1 MAKNVEKRIVQ
12 MEFDNKNFERN
23 ANQSMS
29 TLERLKKH
37 LEFKGAEKGF
47 ENIKRASENLKL
59 DTRIGGSLEKV
70 KVGFSAMGVVG
81 ATVLS
86 NLTTSAMKLGI
97 KLVDALAIDP
107 IKMGFSEYE
116 TQINA
121 IQTILANTKFKGTTM
136 DQITT
141 ALDELNEYA
150 DKTKYNFSQMT
161 ANIGKFTAA
170 GVDLDKSV
178 RAIKGLSN
186 LAGMSGANP
195 NQANSAMYQMSQM
208 LSAGYMMAMDWNSL
222 VNANMAGEQLQK
234 AIIETARL
242 RGVAIDQMIADKG
255 SFKATLEEGWL
266 TSEIFLDTLDK
277 FSGEMTEAQLAQMGY
292 TEEQIQGIL
301 ELGRTA
307 VAATTEVISFT
318 QLMDTLRE
326 SMQSGWTKSWTHVLG
341 GYDAAKDMWTGAY
354 KALDNIIQKSADARN
369 KIIEDW
375 AGAGGRVA
383 MINSF
388 KNIFNALKN
397 IIVPIK
403 EAFRD
408 LFPRKTGEQ
417 WASISKSIEKFTHS
431 LILSKTNMENLKNT
445 FRGIFT
451 VIKVIIEPLKLLTGL
466 VLKLAGGAL
475 HVIANVLLTIGG
487 FMGKIVYNINQLIT
501 KTGLIQKLAD
511 VTKKI
516 NTFITEQAHKL
527 ADLISKWDLVTRATN
542 LFNKALQFIKPYAK
556 EAFDYLKEIFGKLVD
571 KIKNIVEKIK
581 DMNFEFKSLKELGSI
596 LKDIFVALGDRIKER
611 FEPIGDLFKRITNSV
626 KEMGNKGKESLGK
639 FSDKISNT
647 KFKFDFDIDFKAIGK
662 TIYDGIKKGLIWV
675 RDRISNIE
683 FSDVADGIN
692 AGIFGAFVLGLKKFI
707 DSLTDLNK
715 SHLGVIGGIRSI
727 TGGIKDI
734 LTTVKNVL
742 EEYQKSIKADVI
754 SKIAKS
760 IALLAGA
767 VFVLSLVNSDKLQ
780 NGVMALTTIMGALAG
795 AFYIL
800 DKIDFDGAAKVSAV
814 MIGLGIALTFM
825 AGATKMLAGLDVD
838 SMKQGIIGLIFV
850 VGTLSVFLQSISG
863 LDAPIKKS
871 TGTMIGLGI
880 TLVMFSGVIAIFGK
894 MKFTTLLQGLFG
906 AVSVVGILGVFVIS
920 LGLLNKQKGTLEKSK
935 GTLLSIAAVVYVM
948 SGVVKSLGKLDI
960 GQALTGI
967 GLIGLMLAEIAMF
980 TKYVDST
987 KAKNM
992 DKIGKLFN
1000 QLSSSMWILS
1010 FAIKRVGELDI
1021 ASAIQGMSM
1030 IVIFME
1036 MFNRINKSASGKSF
1050 GLTNKNI
1057 LVLTMAVLSLSK
1069 AVIAIGQQNM
1079 GVVIAGIM
1087 GMSGAISALGLA
1099 LRIFN
1104 KNVPGATA
1112 FMLMGAGLLFIAG
1125 GVLAIVKAV
1134 KELSG
1139 IGTEFGNGLRNLAKA
1154 VDDSAPHMTNAGI
1167 SLIKHF
1173 LLGIL
1178 QTLPEIVVPII
1189 QILVKTFEE
1198 LLTVTDKFVDMLC
1211 TFLVSVFRGVSKH
1224 AGELVDAGI
1233 EMISKIME
1241 AVFKHVSK
1249 SKTLGNKQFELSVI
1263 KIIALTLGLAK
1274 IKKQGKDAVISAG
1287 LMAAAFGIVA
1297 GTLWLIGK
1305 LPMNDL
1311 SKTCSDLSRIIT
1323 TMTIIIRVLSKIPI
1337 SGAITAIA
1345 DFAIFLGG
1353 FTAILAVLGAIKQIP
1368 GVEWLIDEGSEFLS
1382 KLGSALGEFV
1392 GSIVGGI
1399 GKGITNALPGIGKN
1413 FSDFMTNIQGFVTGA
1428 KEITPESMEGVQ
1440 ELAKAM
1446 LLITADSLLEAVSKF
1461 LGGKTDWDKFGKDS
1475 KKLGDSLKEFVNSVS
1490 DISNDEIEKS
1500 KNACHILVALSGA
1513 VERSGGLV
1521 GLVTG
1526 DKDFSGMADVL
1537 QPMGEGLAAF
1547 VYSTAGITAENIDSA
1562 KRSMEILTTLND
1574 SIEKSGGFDGLIN
1587 GDKDFSGM
1595 ADVLQPM
1602 GEGLAT
1608 FAYSTA
1614 GITEEQIT
1622 AAMNALGLIEKMN
1635 KVTPEGKSL
1644 WGYIAGGNTDL
1655 EGFETGLTS
1664 LGKGLAGFEQHVYGL
1679 ELDSVQKSIEVLC
1692 GIKDGMLGLIDAD
1705 YSGLAP
1711 LNTNLPILGD
1721 TLNSYCKKTEQVKE
1735 KSFEAGSKAMSALVA
1750 MVGQIQNVN
1759 VGQLE
1764 TFVNSLNKLG
1774 NVSIQKIITGFN
1786 SGKENV
1792 AGCITDMFVTMKNK
1806 VDSGSNE
1813 LSEKFTSS
1821 LNKVL
1826 DNIKSKNN
1834 AFKNAGAD
1842 LIKAVK
1848 TGVDSSASILTN
1860 SFRTP
1865 LSYAISTINSYYSNF
1880 KESGRYVASGFAE
1893 GINSGAY
1900 KAVNAAAEM
1909 ARQAANKVN
1918 STLDIHSPSRVLIKS
1933 GMFAAIGLA
1942 KGLALKTKDVIHNSG
1957 IMGEGIISTI
1967 KNTISTITS
1976 MVEEGVDNTFEL
1988 KPVIDFSEI
1997 QNGINQIKNDEIFKT
2012 SMQMANSINYDPEY
2026 KEIEYR
2032 KMKESLIGLVDEIK
2046 NMDNTIIVNVDQDVT
2061 LDGKK
2066 VGKVMAPHVKPE
2078 IDKIEKRNKRKG
2090 GNK

>member
-29 TLERLKKH
+29 TLERLKRH

-86 NLTTSAMKLGI
+86 NLTTSAMNLGS
-97 KLVDALAIDP
+97 KLVSALTIDP

-116 TQINA
+116 MQINA
-121 IQTILANTKFKGTTM
+121 IKTIMANTKFKGTTM
-136 DQITT
+136 DQITS
-141 ALDELNEYA
+141 ALDELNTYA
-150 DKTKYNFSQMT
+150 DKTVYNFSQMT
-161 ANIGKFTAA
+161 TNIGRFTAA

-186 LAGMSGANP
+186 LAGMSGANA
-195 NQANSAMYQMSQM
+195 NQVNSAMFQMSQM
-208 LSAGYMMAMDWNSL
+208 LSAGYMMTMDWNSL

-234 AIIETARL
+234 AITETARL

-266 TSEIFLDTLDK
+266 TSDIFLDTLDK
-277 FSGEMTEAQLAQMGY
+277 FSGDMTEAQLAQMGY

-307 VAATTEVISFT
+307 KAATTEIISFT
-318 QLMDTLRE
+318 QLMDTTRE
-326 SMQSGWTKSWTHVLG
+326 SMQSGWTKSWMHVLG
-341 GYDAAKDMWTGAY
+341 GYDAAKDMWTGVY
-354 KALDNIIQKSADARN
+354 KSLDNIIQKSADARN

-375 AGAGGRVA
+375 AAAGGRVS

-388 KNIFNALKN
+388 KNIFEALKN
-397 IIVPIK
+397 VIVPIK

-527 ADLISKWDLVTRATN
+527 ADLISKWDLVTKATN
-542 LFNKALQFIKPYAK
+542 LFNKTLQFIKPYAK
-556 EAFDYLKEIFGKLVD
+556 EAFDFLKDVFTVLAD
-571 KIKNIVEKIK
+571 KIKNAIEKVK
-581 DMNFEFKSLKELGSI
+581 NMNFEFKSLKELGSI

-611 FEPIGDLFKRITNSV
+611 FEPIGDLFKRITNSA
-626 KEMGNKGKESLGK
+626 KEMGNSGKESLDK
-639 FSDKISNT
+639 FSDKVSNT

-707 DSLTDLNK
+707 DSLTNLNK
-715 SHLGVIGGIRSI
+715 SHLGII
-727 TGGIKDI
+727 GGIKDI

-814 MIGLGIALTFM
+814 MISLGIALTFM

-850 VGTLSVFLQSISG
+850 VGILSVFLQSISG

-871 TGTMIGLGI
+871 TGTMLGLGI

-906 AVSVVGILGVFVIS
+906 AVSIVGVLGVFVIS

-935 GTLLSIAAVVYVM
+935 GTLLSIAAVVFVM

-960 GQALTGI
+960 GQALIGI
-967 GLIGLMLAEIAMF
+967 GLIGLMLTEIGMF
-980 TKYVDST
+980 VKYVDST
-987 KAKNM
+987 KAQNM
-992 DKIGKLFN
+992 DKIGKLFSK
-1000 QLSSSMWILS
+1000 LSTSIWILS

-1021 ASAIQGMSM
+1021 VSAIQGMSM

-1057 LVLTMAVLSLSK
+1057 LVLTMAVLALSK

-1079 GVVIAGIM
+1079 GVVIAGII

-1311 SKTCSDLSRIIT
+1311 SKTCRDLSRIIT
-1323 TMTIIIRVLSKIPI
+1323 VMTIIIRVLSKIPI
-1337 SGAITAIA
+1337 SGAITAVA

-1446 LLITADSLLEAVSKF
+1446 MLITADSLLEAVSKF

-1500 KNACHILVALSGA
+1500 KNASLVLVALSSA
-1513 VERSGGLV
+1513 VERSGGLI
-1521 GLVTG
+1521 GEIAG
-1526 DKDFSGMADVL
+1526 DKDFSGMAKVL
-1537 QPMGEGLAAF
+1537 KPMGEGIAAF
-1547 VYSTAGITAENIDSA
+1547 VYSTAGITAENVDSA
-1562 KRSMEILTTLND
+1562 KRSIEILTTLND
-1574 SIEKSGGFDGLIN
+1574 SVEKSGGLKSLIK

-1595 ADVLQPM
+1595 AEVLQPM

-1614 GITEEQIT
+1614 GITEEHIT

-1644 WGYIAGGNTDL
+1644 WGYIAGGNNDL
-1655 EGFETGLTS
+1655 EGFETCLTS
-1664 LGKGLAGFEQHVYGL
+1664 LGKGLAGFEGYVYGL

-1705 YSGLAP
+1705 YSGLSP

-1735 KSFEAGSKAMSALVA
+1735 KSFEAGSKAMTALVA

-1774 NVSIQKIITGFN
+1774 DVSIQKIITGFN
-1786 SGKENV
+1786 SGKENI
-1792 AGCITDMFVTMKNK
+1792 AGCITDMFTTMKNK

-1813 LSEKFTSS
+1813 LSEKFTTS

-1826 DNIKSKNN
+1826 DHIKSKNN
-1834 AFKNAGAD
+1834 AFKNAGED

-1860 SFRTP
+1860 SFRVP
-1865 LSYAISTINSYYSNF
+1865 LSYAVSTVNSYYTNF
-1880 KESGRYVASGFAE
+1880 KESGKYVASGFAE

-1933 GMFAAIGLA
+1933 GMFAAIGFA
-1942 KGLALKTKDVIHNSG
+1942 KGLAIKTKDVIRNSG
-1957 IMGEGIISTI
+1957 IMGIGVISSI
-1967 KNTISTITS
+1967 RNTISTISS

-2012 SMQMANSINYDPEY
+2012 SMQMANSINYDPGY

-2032 KMKESLIGLVDEIK
+2032 KMKESLVGLVDEIK
-2046 NMDNTIIVNVDQDVT
+2046 NMDNTLIVNVDQDVT

-2066 VGKVMAPHVKPE
+2066 VGKVIAPHVKPE
-2078 IDKIEKRNKRKG
+2078 IDKIKKRNNRKG
-2090 GNK
+2090 GNR

>member
-29 TLERLKKH
+29 TLERLKRH

-86 NLTTSAMKLGI
+86 NLTTSAMNLGS
-97 KLVDALAIDP
+97 KLVSALTIEP
-107 IKMGFSEYE
+107 IKMGFNEYE

-121 IQTILANTKFKGTTM
+121 IKNILANTKFKGTTM
-136 DQITT
+136 DQITA
-141 ALDELNEYA
+141 ALDELNKYA
-150 DKTKYNFSQMT
+150 DKTIYNFTQMT
-161 ANIGKFTAA
+161 DNIGRFTAA

-186 LAGMSGANP
+186 LGGMSGSNK
-195 NQANSAMYQMSQM
+195 NQMNSAMFQMSQM
-208 LSAGYMMAMDWNSL
+208 LSAGYMMTMDWNSL

-277 FSGEMTEAQLAQMGY
+277 FSGDLTDVQLRQMGY

-307 VAATTEVISFT
+307 VAATTEIISFS

-326 SMQSGWTKSWTHVLG
+326 SMQSGWTKSWMHVLG
-341 GYDAAKDMWTGAY
+341 GYDAAKDMWTGVY
-354 KALDNIIQKSADARN
+354 KSLDNIIQKSADARN

-375 AGAGGRVA
+375 AAAGGRVS

-388 KNIFNALKN
+388 KNIFEALKN

-451 VIKVIIEPLKLLTGL
+451 VIKIIIEPLKLLTGL

-475 HVIANVLLTIGG
+475 HIIANVLLIIGG

-542 LFNKALQFIKPYAK
+542 LFNKGLQFIKPYAK
-556 EAFDYLKEIFGKLVD
+556 EAFDFLKDVFTVLGD
-571 KIKNIVEKIK
+571 KIKNAIEKVK
-581 DMNFEFKSLKELGSI
+581 NMNFEFKSLKELGSI
-596 LKDIFVALGDRIKER
+596 IKDIFVALGDRIKER
-611 FEPIGDLFKRITNSV
+611 FEPIGELFKGITNSV
-626 KEMGNKGKESLGK
+626 KEMGSKGKESLDE
-639 FSDKISNT
+639 FSDKVSNT

-675 RDRISNIE
+675 RDRIANIE

-715 SHLGVIGGIRSI
+715 SHLGTIGNII
-727 TGGIKDI
+727 GGIKDI

-742 EEYQKSIKADVI
+742 VEYQKSIKADVI

-795 AFYIL
+795 SFYIL
-800 DKIDFDGAAKVSAV
+800 DKIDFEGTAKVSAV
-814 MIGLGIALTFM
+814 MVALGIALTFM

-838 SMKQGIIGLIFV
+838 SMKNGIIGLIFI
-850 VGTLSVFLQSISG
+850 VGTLAVFLHSISG
-863 LDAPIKKS
+863 MDPIIKKT
-871 TGTMIGLGI
+871 TGTMLGLGV
-880 TLVMFSGVIAIFGK
+880 TLFMFSGVVAIFGK
-894 MKFTTLLQGLFG
+894 MNFTTLIQGALG
-906 AVSVVGILGVFVIS
+906 AVGVVGILGVFVVT
-920 LGLLNKQKGTLEKSK
+920 LGLLNKKKGTLEKSK
-935 GTLLSIAAVVYVM
+935 GTLLSI
-948 SGVVKSLGKLDI
+948 GVVMYIMAGVIEDLGELNVWK
-960 GQALTGI
+960 ALTGI
-967 GLIGLMLAEIAMF
+967 SLLGLMLAEIGMF
-980 TKYVDST
+980 VKYADSI
-987 KAKNM
+987 KAKNI
-992 DKIGKLFN
+992 DKLGKLFSSI
-1000 QLSSSMWILS
+1000 SSSMWILS

-1036 MFNRINKSASGKSF
+1036 MLNRINKSASGKSF
-1050 GLTNKNI
+1050 SLTNKNI
-1057 LVLTMAVLSLSK
+1057 LVMTVGILTLCK
-1069 AVIAIGQQNM
+1069 AVILIGEQDI
-1079 GVVIAGIM
+1079 GTIVIGIL
-1087 GMSGAISALGLA
+1087 GLSGAIAGLGLA
-1099 LRIFN
+1099 LKLFN
-1104 KNVPGATA
+1104 KSVPGATA
-1112 FMLMGAGLLFIAG
+1112 FMMLGAGLLFIAG
-1125 GVLAIVKAV
+1125 AALAIVVAV

-1337 SGAITAIA
+1337 SGAVTAIA

-1428 KEITPESMEGVQ
+1428 KEITPESMQGVQ

-1446 LLITADSLLEAVSKF
+1446 LLITADSLLDAVSKF

-1500 KNACHILVALSGA
+1500 KNASLVLVALSSA

-1521 GLVTG
+1521 GDIVG
-1526 DKDFSGMADVL
+1526 NKDFSGMAKVL
-1537 QPMGEGLAAF
+1537 KPMGEGITAF
-1547 VYSTAGITAENIDSA
+1547 VYSTAGITSENVDSA

-1574 SIEKSGGFDGLIN
+1574 SVEKSGGFDGLIN

-1614 GITEEQIT
+1614 GITEEHIT

-1655 EGFETGLTS
+1655 EGFETCLTS
-1664 LGKGLAGFEQHVYGL
+1664 LGKGLAGFEEHVYGL

-1705 YSGLAP
+1705 YSGLSP
-1711 LNTNLPILGD
+1711 LNTNLPLLGD

-1735 KSFEAGSKAMSALVA
+1735 KSFEAGSKAMTALVA

-1774 NVSIQKIITGFN
+1774 DVSIQKIITGFN
-1786 SGKENV
+1786 SGKGNV
-1792 AGCITDMFVTMKNK
+1792 AGCITDMFATMKNK

-1865 LSYAISTINSYYSNF
+1865 LSYAVSTINSYYSNF
-1880 KESGRYVASGFAE
+1880 KESGKYVASGFAE

-1933 GMFAAIGLA
+1933 GMFAAMGLA
-1942 KGLALKTKDVIHNSG
+1942 KGLALKTKDVIRNSG
-1957 IMGEGIISTI
+1957 IMGEGVISSI
-1967 KNTISTITS
+1967 KNTISTISS

-2032 KMKESLIGLVDEIK
+2032 KMKESLVGLVDEIK

>member
-29 TLERLKKH
+29 TLERLKRH

-86 NLTTSAMKLGI
+86 NLTTSAMNLGSKLFS
-97 KLVDALAIDP
+97 ALTIDP

-121 IQTILANTKFKGTTM
+121 IKTIMANTKFKGTTM
-136 DQITT
+136 DEITS
-141 ALDELNEYA
+141 ALDELNTYA
-150 DKTKYNFSQMT
+150 DKTIYNFSQMT
-161 ANIGKFTAA
+161 TNIGRFTAA

-186 LAGMSGANP
+186 LAGMSGANS
-195 NQANSAMYQMSQM
+195 NQVNSAMFQMSQM
-208 LSAGYMMAMDWNSL
+208 LSAGYMMTMDWNSL

-234 AIIETARL
+234 AITETARL

-266 TSEIFLDTLDK
+266 TSDIFLDTLDK
-277 FSGEMTEAQLAQMGY
+277 FSGDMTEAQLAQMGY

-326 SMQSGWTKSWTHVLG
+326 SMQSGWTKSWMHVLG
-341 GYDAAKDMWTGAY
+341 GYDAAKDMWTGVY
-354 KALDNIIQKSADARN
+354 KALDDIIQKSADARN

-556 EAFDYLKEIFGKLVD
+556 EAFDFLKDVFTVLGD
-571 KIKNIVEKIK
+571 KIKKAIK
-581 DMNFEFKSLKELGSI
+581 KVKNMNLEFKSLKELGSI

-626 KEMGNKGKESLGK
+626 KEMGNNGKESLDK

-707 DSLTDLNK
+707 DSLTNLNH
-715 SHLGVIGGIRSI
+715 SHLGII
-727 TGGIKDI
+727 GGIKDI

-871 TGTMIGLGI
+871 TGTMLGLGI
-880 TLVMFSGVIAIFGK
+880 TLIMFSGVIAIFGK

-906 AVSVVGILGVFVIS
+906 AVSVVGVLGVFVIS

-935 GTLLSIAAVVYVM
+935 GTLLTIAAVVFVM

-960 GQALTGI
+960 GQALIGI
-967 GLIGLMLAEIAMF
+967 GLIGLMLTEIGMF
-980 TKYVDST
+980 VKYVDST
-987 KAKNM
+987 KAQNM

-1000 QLSSSMWILS
+1000 SISNSIWILS

-1021 ASAIQGMSM
+1021 MSAIQGMSM

-1036 MFNRINKSASGKSF
+1036 MFNRINKHASGKNF

-1057 LVLTMAVLSLSK
+1057 LVLTMAVLALSK

-1079 GVVIAGIM
+1079 GVVIAGII
-1087 GMSGAISALGLA
+1087 GMSGAVSALGLA
-1099 LRIFN
+1099 LSIFN

-1249 SKTLGNKQFELSVI
+1249 SKTLGTKQFELSVI

-1311 SKTCSDLSRIIT
+1311 SKTCRDLSRIIT

-1428 KEITPESMEGVQ
+1428 KEITPESMQGVQ

-1461 LGGKTDWDKFGKDS
+1461 LGGKTDWDKFGKDV

-1490 DISNDEIEKS
+1490 DINNDEIEKS
-1500 KNACHILVALSGA
+1500 KNACHILVALSSA

-1521 GLVTG
+1521 GLVAG
-1526 DKDFSGMADVL
+1526 DKDFSGMAKVL
-1537 QPMGEGLAAF
+1537 KPMGEGITSF
-1547 VYSTAGITAENIDSA
+1547 VYSTAGITAENVDSA

-1574 SIEKSGGFDGLIN
+1574 SVEKSGGLKGLIK
-1587 GDKDFSGM
+1587 GDKDFNGM
-1595 ADVLQPM
+1595 AEALQPM

-1614 GITEEQIT
+1614 GITEEHIT
-1622 AAMNALGLIEKMN
+1622 SAMNALGLIEKMN

-1644 WGYIAGGNTDL
+1644 WGYIAGGNKNL
-1655 EGFETGLTS
+1655 EGFETCLTS
-1664 LGKGLAGFEQHVYGL
+1664 LGKGLAGFEGYVNGL
-1679 ELDSVQKSIEVLC
+1679 ELDPVQKSIEVLC

-1711 LNTNLPILGD
+1711 LNTNLPLLGD

-1774 NVSIQKIITGFN
+1774 DVSIQKIITGFN

-1792 AGCITDMFVTMKNK
+1792 AGCITDMFATMKNK

-1813 LSEKFTSS
+1813 LSEKFASS

-1834 AFKNAGAD
+1834 AFKNAGED

-1860 SFRTP
+1860 SFRVP
-1865 LSYAISTINSYYSNF
+1865 LSYAVSTVNSYYTNF
-1880 KESGRYVASGFAE
+1880 KESGKYVASGFAE

-1933 GMFAAIGLA
+1933 GMFAAMGLA
-1942 KGLALKTKDVIHNSG
+1942 KGLALKTKDVIRNSG
-1957 IMGEGIISTI
+1957 IMGEGVISSI
-1967 KNTISTITS
+1967 KNTISTIAS

-2032 KMKESLIGLVDEIK
+2032 KMKESLVGLVDEIK

-2066 VGKVMAPHVKPE
+2066 VGKIMAPHVKPE
-2078 IDKIEKRNKRKG
+2078 IDKIEKRNNRKG
-2090 GNK
+2090 GNR

>member
-29 TLERLKKH
+29 TLERLKRH

-86 NLTTSAMKLGI
+86 NLTTSAMNLGSKLFS
-97 KLVDALAIDP
+97 ALTIDP

-121 IQTILANTKFKGTTM
+121 IKTIMANTKFKGTTM
-136 DQITT
+136 DEITS
-141 ALDELNEYA
+141 ALDELNTYA
-150 DKTKYNFSQMT
+150 DKTIYNFSQMT
-161 ANIGKFTAA
+161 TNIGRFTAA

-186 LAGMSGANP
+186 LAGMSGANS
-195 NQANSAMYQMSQM
+195 NQVNSAMFQMSQM
-208 LSAGYMMAMDWNSL
+208 LSAGYMMTMDWNSL

-234 AIIETARL
+234 AITETARL

-266 TSEIFLDTLDK
+266 TSDIFLDTLDK
-277 FSGEMTEAQLAQMGY
+277 FSGDLTEAQLAQMGY

-326 SMQSGWTKSWTHVLG
+326 SMQSGWTKSWMHVLG
-341 GYDAAKDMWTGAY
+341 GYDAAKDMWTGVY
-354 KALDNIIQKSADARN
+354 KALDDIIQKSADARN

-556 EAFDYLKEIFGKLVD
+556 EAFDFLKDVFTVLGD
-571 KIKNIVEKIK
+571 KIKKAIK
-581 DMNFEFKSLKELGSI
+581 KVKNMNLEFKSLKELGSI

-626 KEMGNKGKESLGK
+626 KEMGNNGKESLDK

-707 DSLTDLNK
+707 DSLTNLNH
-715 SHLGVIGGIRSI
+715 SHLGII
-727 TGGIKDI
+727 GGIKDI

-871 TGTMIGLGI
+871 TGTMLGLGI
-880 TLVMFSGVIAIFGK
+880 TLIMFSGVIAIFGK

-906 AVSVVGILGVFVIS
+906 AVSVVGVLGVFVIS

-935 GTLLSIAAVVYVM
+935 GTLLTIAAVVFVM

-960 GQALTGI
+960 GQALIGI
-967 GLIGLMLAEIAMF
+967 GLIGLMLTEIGMF
-980 TKYVDST
+980 VKYVDST
-987 KAKNM
+987 KAQNM

-1000 QLSSSMWILS
+1000 SISNSIWILS

-1021 ASAIQGMSM
+1021 MSAIQGMSM

-1036 MFNRINKSASGKSF
+1036 MFNRINKHASGKNF

-1057 LVLTMAVLSLSK
+1057 LVLTMAVLALSK

-1079 GVVIAGIM
+1079 GVVIAGII
-1087 GMSGAISALGLA
+1087 GMSGAVSALGLA
-1099 LRIFN
+1099 LSIFN

-1249 SKTLGNKQFELSVI
+1249 SKTLGTKQFELSVI

-1311 SKTCSDLSRIIT
+1311 SKTCRDLSRIIT

-1428 KEITPESMEGVQ
+1428 KEITPESMQGVQ

-1461 LGGKTDWDKFGKDS
+1461 LGGKTDWDKFGKDV

-1490 DISNDEIEKS
+1490 DINNDEIEKS
-1500 KNACHILVALSGA
+1500 KNACHILVALSSA

-1521 GLVTG
+1521 GLVAG
-1526 DKDFSGMADVL
+1526 DKDFSGMAKVL
-1537 QPMGEGLAAF
+1537 KPMGEGITSF
-1547 VYSTAGITAENIDSA
+1547 VYSTAGITAENVDSA

-1574 SIEKSGGFDGLIN
+1574 SVEKSGGLKGLIK
-1587 GDKDFSGM
+1587 GDKDFNGM
-1595 ADVLQPM
+1595 AEALQPM

-1614 GITEEQIT
+1614 GITEEHIT
-1622 AAMNALGLIEKMN
+1622 SAMNALGLIEKMN

-1644 WGYIAGGNTDL
+1644 WGYIAGGNKNL
-1655 EGFETGLTS
+1655 EGFETCLTS
-1664 LGKGLAGFEQHVYGL
+1664 LGKGLAGFEGYVNGL
-1679 ELDSVQKSIEVLC
+1679 ELDPVQKSIEVLC

-1711 LNTNLPILGD
+1711 LNTNLPLLGD

-1774 NVSIQKIITGFN
+1774 DVSIQKIITGFN

-1792 AGCITDMFVTMKNK
+1792 AGCITDMFATMKNK

-1813 LSEKFTSS
+1813 LSEKFASS

-1834 AFKNAGAD
+1834 AFKNAGED

-1860 SFRTP
+1860 SFRVP
-1865 LSYAISTINSYYSNF
+1865 LSYAVSTVNSYYTNF
-1880 KESGRYVASGFAE
+1880 KESGKYVASGFAE

-1933 GMFAAIGLA
+1933 GMFAAMGLA
-1942 KGLALKTKDVIHNSG
+1942 KGLALKTKDVIRNSG
-1957 IMGEGIISTI
+1957 IMGEGVISSI

-1988 KPVIDFSEI
+1988 KPVVDFSEI

-2032 KMKESLIGLVDEIK
+2032 KMKESLVGLVDEIK

-2066 VGKVMAPHVKPE
+2066 VGKIMAPHVKPE
-2078 IDKIEKRNKRKG
+2078 IDKIEKRNNRKG
-2090 GNK
+2090 GNR

>member
-29 TLERLKKH
+29 TLERLKRH

-86 NLTTSAMKLGI
+86 NLTTSAINLGS
-97 KLVDALAIDP
+97 KLVSALTIDP

-121 IQTILANTKFKGTTM
+121 IKTIMANTKFKGTTM
-136 DQITT
+136 DQITS
-141 ALDELNEYA
+141 ALDELNTYA
-150 DKTKYNFSQMT
+150 DKTIYNFTQMT
-161 ANIGKFTAA
+161 DNIGRFTAA

-186 LAGMSGANP
+186 LGGMSGANK
-195 NQANSAMYQMSQM
+195 NQMNSAMFQMSQM
-208 LSAGYMMAMDWNSL
+208 LSAGYMMTMDWNSL

-277 FSGEMTEAQLAQMGY
+277 FSGDLTDVQLRQMGY

-307 VAATTEVISFT
+307 TAATTEIISFS

-326 SMQSGWTKSWTHVLG
+326 SMQSGWTKSWMHVLG
-341 GYDAAKDMWTGAY
+341 GYDAAKDMWTGVY
-354 KALDNIIQKSADARN
+354 KSLDNIIQKSADARN

-375 AGAGGRVA
+375 AAAGGRVS

-388 KNIFNALKN
+388 KNIFEALKN
-397 IIVPIK
+397 VIVPIK

-431 LILSKTNMENLKNT
+431 LILSKTNMENLKNA

-556 EAFDYLKEIFGKLVD
+556 EAFDFLKEAFGKLVD

-626 KEMGNKGKESLGK
+626 KEMGNNGKESLDN

-662 TIYDGIKKGLIWV
+662 TIYDGVKRGLLWV
-675 RDRISNIE
+675 RDRIANIE

-707 DSLTDLNK
+707 DSLTNLNK
-715 SHLGVIGGIRSI
+715 SHLGVIGSI

-814 MIGLGIALTFM
+814 MISLGIALTFM

-850 VGTLSVFLQSISG
+850 VGILSVFLQSISG

-871 TGTMIGLGI
+871 TGTMLGLGI

-906 AVSVVGILGVFVIS
+906 AVSVVGMLGVFVIS

-935 GTLLSIAAVVYVM
+935 GTLLSLGVVVYIM
-948 SGVVKSLGKLDI
+948 SGVVESLGKLDI
-960 GQALTGI
+960 WQALTGI
-967 GLIGLMLAEIAMF
+967 GLLGLMLTEIAMF

-987 KAKNM
+987 NAKNM
-992 DKIGKLFN
+992 DKIGKLFS

-1021 ASAIQGMSM
+1021 GTAIQGMSM

-1050 GLTNKNI
+1050 GLSNKNI
-1057 LVLTMAVLSLSK
+1057 LVLTMAVLTLSK
-1069 AVIAIGQQNM
+1069 AVIAIGQQDM
-1079 GVVIAGIM
+1079 GVVIAGII
-1087 GMSGAISALGLA
+1087 GISGAVAALGLA
-1099 LRIFN
+1099 LSIFN

-1311 SKTCSDLSRIIT
+1311 SKTCRDLSRIIT

-1500 KNACHILVALSGA
+1500 KNASLVLVALSSA
-1513 VERSGGLV
+1513 VERSGGLI
-1521 GLVTG
+1521 GEIAG
-1526 DKDFSGMADVL
+1526 DKDFSGMAKVL
-1537 QPMGEGLAAF
+1537 KPMGEGIAAF
-1547 VYSTAGITAENIDSA
+1547 VYSTAGITAENVDSA
-1562 KRSMEILTTLND
+1562 KRSIEILTTLND
-1574 SIEKSGGFDGLIN
+1574 SVEKSGGFDGLIN

-1644 WGYIAGGNTDL
+1644 WGYIAGGNKNL
-1655 EGFETGLTS
+1655 EGFETCLTS
-1664 LGKGLAGFEQHVYGL
+1664 LGKGLAGFEGYVYGL

-1711 LNTNLPILGD
+1711 LNTNLPLLGD

-1774 NVSIQKIITGFN
+1774 DVSIQKIIAGFN

-1834 AFKNAGAD
+1834 AFKNAGED

-1860 SFRTP
+1860 SFRVP
-1865 LSYAISTINSYYSNF
+1865 LSYAVSTVNSYYTNF
-1880 KESGRYVASGFAE
+1880 KESGKYVASGFAE
-1893 GINSGAY
+1893 GINAGAY

-1933 GMFAAIGLA
+1933 GMFAAIGFA
-1942 KGLALKTKDVIHNSG
+1942 KGMAMKTKDVIRNSG
-1957 IMGEGIISTI
+1957 IMGIGVINSI

-2066 VGKVMAPHVKPE
+2066 VGKIMAPHVKPE
-2078 IDKIEKRNKRKG
+2078 IDKIEKRNNRKG
-2090 GNK
+2090 GNR

>member
-29 TLERLKKH
+29 TLERLKRH

-86 NLTTSAMKLGI
+86 NLTTSAMNLGSKLFS
-97 KLVDALAIDP
+97 ALTIDP

-121 IQTILANTKFKGTTM
+121 IKTIMANTKFKGTTM
-136 DQITT
+136 DEITS
-141 ALDELNEYA
+141 ALDELNTYA
-150 DKTKYNFSQMT
+150 DKTIYNFSQMT
-161 ANIGKFTAA
+161 TNIGRFTAA

-186 LAGMSGANP
+186 LAGMSGANS
-195 NQANSAMYQMSQM
+195 NQVNSAMFQMSQM
-208 LSAGYMMAMDWNSL
+208 LSAGYMMTMDWNSL

-234 AIIETARL
+234 AITETARL

-266 TSEIFLDTLDK
+266 TSDIFLDTLDK
-277 FSGEMTEAQLAQMGY
+277 FSGDLTEAQLAQMGY

-326 SMQSGWTKSWTHVLG
+326 SMQSGWTKSWMHVLG
-341 GYDAAKDMWTGAY
+341 GYDAAKDMWTGVY
-354 KALDNIIQKSADARN
+354 KALDDIIQKSADARN

-556 EAFDYLKEIFGKLVD
+556 EAFDFLKDVFTVLGD
-571 KIKNIVEKIK
+571 KIKKAIK
-581 DMNFEFKSLKELGSI
+581 KVKNMNLEFKSLKELGSI

-626 KEMGNKGKESLGK
+626 KEMGNNGKESLDK

-707 DSLTDLNK
+707 DSLTNLNH
-715 SHLGVIGGIRSI
+715 SHLGII
-727 TGGIKDI
+727 GGIKDI

-871 TGTMIGLGI
+871 TGTMLGLGI
-880 TLVMFSGVIAIFGK
+880 TLIMFSGVIAIFGK

-906 AVSVVGILGVFVIS
+906 AVSVVGVLGVFVIS

-935 GTLLSIAAVVYVM
+935 GTLLTIAAVVFVM

-960 GQALTGI
+960 GQALIGI
-967 GLIGLMLAEIAMF
+967 GLIGLMLTEIGMF
-980 TKYVDST
+980 VKYVDST
-987 KAKNM
+987 KAQNM

-1000 QLSSSMWILS
+1000 SISNSIWILS

-1021 ASAIQGMSM
+1021 MSAIQGMSM

-1036 MFNRINKSASGKSF
+1036 MFNRINKHASGKNF

-1057 LVLTMAVLSLSK
+1057 LVLTMAVLALSK

-1079 GVVIAGIM
+1079 GVVIAGII
-1087 GMSGAISALGLA
+1087 GMSGAVSALGLA
-1099 LRIFN
+1099 LSIFN

-1249 SKTLGNKQFELSVI
+1249 SKTLGTKQFELSVI

-1311 SKTCSDLSRIIT
+1311 SKTCRDLSRIIT

-1428 KEITPESMEGVQ
+1428 KEITPESMQGVQ

-1461 LGGKTDWDKFGKDS
+1461 LGGKTDWDKFGKDV

-1490 DISNDEIEKS
+1490 DINNDEIEKS
-1500 KNACHILVALSGA
+1500 KNACHILVALSSA

-1521 GLVTG
+1521 GLVAG
-1526 DKDFSGMADVL
+1526 DKDFSGMAKVL
-1537 QPMGEGLAAF
+1537 KPMGEGITSF
-1547 VYSTAGITAENIDSA
+1547 VYSTAGITAENVDSA

-1574 SIEKSGGFDGLIN
+1574 SVEKSGGLKGLIK
-1587 GDKDFSGM
+1587 GDKDFNGM
-1595 ADVLQPM
+1595 AEALQPM

-1614 GITEEQIT
+1614 GITEEHIT
-1622 AAMNALGLIEKMN
+1622 SAMNALGLIEKMN

-1644 WGYIAGGNTDL
+1644 WGYIAGGNKNL
-1655 EGFETGLTS
+1655 EGFETCLTS
-1664 LGKGLAGFEQHVYGL
+1664 LGKGLAGFEGYVNGL
-1679 ELDSVQKSIEVLC
+1679 ELDPVQKSIEVLC

-1711 LNTNLPILGD
+1711 LNTNLPLLGD

-1774 NVSIQKIITGFN
+1774 DVSIQKIITGFN

-1792 AGCITDMFVTMKNK
+1792 AGCITDMFATMKNK

-1813 LSEKFTSS
+1813 LSEKFASS

-1834 AFKNAGAD
+1834 AFKNAGED

-1860 SFRTP
+1860 SFRVP
-1865 LSYAISTINSYYSNF
+1865 LSYAVSTVNSYYTNF
-1880 KESGRYVASGFAE
+1880 KESGKYVASGFAE

-1933 GMFAAIGLA
+1933 GMFAAMGLA
-1942 KGLALKTKDVIHNSG
+1942 KGLALKTKDVIRNSG
-1957 IMGEGIISTI
+1957 IMGEGVISSI

-2032 KMKESLIGLVDEIK
+2032 KMKESLVGLVDEIK

-2066 VGKVMAPHVKPE
+2066 VGKIMAPHVKPE
-2078 IDKIEKRNKRKG
+2078 IDKIEKRNNRKG
-2090 GNK
+2090 GNR

>member
-29 TLERLKKH
+29 TLERLKRH
-37 LEFKGAEKGF
+37 LDFKGAEKGF

-86 NLTTSAMKLGI
+86 NLTTSAMNLGSKI
-97 KLVDALAIDP
+97 VSALTIDP

-116 TQINA
+116 MQINA
-121 IQTILANTKFKGTTM
+121 IKTIMANTKFKGTTM
-136 DQITT
+136 DQITS
-141 ALDELNEYA
+141 ALDELNTYA
-150 DKTKYNFSQMT
+150 DKTIYNFSQMT
-161 ANIGKFTAA
+161 TNIGRFTAA

-195 NQANSAMYQMSQM
+195 NQVNSAMFQMSQM
-208 LSAGYMMAMDWNSL
+208 LSAGHMMTMDWNSL

-234 AIIETARL
+234 AITETARL

-266 TSEIFLDTLDK
+266 TSDIFLDTLDK
-277 FSGEMTEAQLAQMGY
+277 FSGDMTEAQLAQMGY

-341 GYDAAKDMWTGAY
+341 GYDAAKDMWTGVY
-354 KALDNIIQKSADARN
+354 RSLDNIIQKSADARN

-375 AGAGGRVA
+375 AAAGGRVS

-388 KNIFNALKN
+388 KNIFEALKN
-397 IIVPIK
+397 VIVPIK

-451 VIKVIIEPLKLLTGL
+451 VIKLIIEPLKLFTGL

-556 EAFDYLKEIFGKLVD
+556 EAFDFLKEAFGKLVD

-581 DMNFEFKSLKELGSI
+581 DMNFEFKSLKELGG
-596 LKDIFVALGDRIKER
+596 LVKDIFVALGDRIKER

-626 KEMGNKGKESLGK
+626 KEMGNNGKESLDK

-707 DSLTDLNK
+707 DSLTNLNK
-715 SHLGVIGGIRSI
+715 SHLGII
-727 TGGIKDI
+727 GGIKDI

-871 TGTMIGLGI
+871 TGTMLGLGI

-906 AVSVVGILGVFVIS
+906 AVSIVGVLGVFVIS

-935 GTLLSIAAVVYVM
+935 GTLLTIAAVVWVM

-967 GLIGLMLAEIAMF
+967 GLIGLMLTEIGMF
-980 TKYVDST
+980 VKYVDST
-987 KAKNM
+987 KAQNM

-1000 QLSSSMWILS
+1000 SLSSSIWILS

-1021 ASAIQGMSM
+1021 MSAIQGMSM

-1036 MFNRINKSASGKSF
+1036 MFNRINKHASGKNF
-1050 GLTNKNI
+1050 GLSNKNI
-1057 LVLTMAVLSLSK
+1057 LVLTMAVLTLSK

-1079 GVVIAGIM
+1079 GVVIAGII

-1337 SGAITAIA
+1337 SGAVTAIA

-1428 KEITPESMEGVQ
+1428 KEITPESMQGVQ

-1461 LGGKTDWDKFGKDS
+1461 LGGKTDWDKFGKDV

-1490 DISNDEIEKS
+1490 DINNDEIEKS
-1500 KNACHILVALSGA
+1500 KNACHILVALSSA

-1521 GLVTG
+1521 GLVAG
-1526 DKDFSGMADVL
+1526 NKDFSGMARVL
-1537 QPMGEGLAAF
+1537 KPMGEGITSF
-1547 VYSTAGITAENIDSA
+1547 VYSTAGITAENVDSA

-1574 SIEKSGGFDGLIN
+1574 SVEKSGGLKGLIK

-1595 ADVLQPM
+1595 AEALQPM

-1614 GITEEQIT
+1614 GITEEHIT
-1622 AAMNALGLIEKMN
+1622 SAMNALGLIEKMN

-1644 WGYIAGGNTDL
+1644 WGYIAGGNKNL
-1655 EGFETGLTS
+1655 EGFETCLTS
-1664 LGKGLAGFEQHVYGL
+1664 LGKGLAGFEGYVNGL
-1679 ELDSVQKSIEVLC
+1679 ELDPVQKSIEVLC

-1705 YSGLAP
+1705 YSGLSP

-1774 NVSIQKIITGFN
+1774 DVSIQKIITGFN

-1792 AGCITDMFVTMKNK
+1792 AGCITDMFATMKNK

-1826 DNIKSKNN
+1826 DHIKSKNN
-1834 AFKNAGAD
+1834 AFKNAGED

-1860 SFRTP
+1860 SFRVP
-1865 LSYAISTINSYYSNF
+1865 LSYAVSTVNSYYTNF
-1880 KESGRYVASGFAE
+1880 KESGKYVASGFAE

-1933 GMFAAIGLA
+1933 GMFAAMGLA
-1942 KGLALKTKDVIHNSG
+1942 KGLALKTKDVIRNSG
-1957 IMGEGIISTI
+1957 IMGEGVISSI

-2032 KMKESLIGLVDEIK
+2032 KMKESLVGLVDEIK

>member
-29 TLERLKKH
+29 TLERLKRH

-86 NLTTSAMKLGI
+86 NLTTSAMNLGSKLFS
-97 KLVDALAIDP
+97 ALTIDP

-121 IQTILANTKFKGTTM
+121 IKTIMANTKFKGTTM
-136 DQITT
+136 DEITS
-141 ALDELNEYA
+141 ALDELNTYA
-150 DKTKYNFSQMT
+150 DKTIYNFSQMT
-161 ANIGKFTAA
+161 TNIGRFTAA

-186 LAGMSGANP
+186 LAGMSGANS
-195 NQANSAMYQMSQM
+195 NQVNSAMFQMSQM
-208 LSAGYMMAMDWNSL
+208 LSAGYMMTMDWNSL

-234 AIIETARL
+234 AITETARL

-266 TSEIFLDTLDK
+266 TSDIFLDTLDK
-277 FSGEMTEAQLAQMGY
+277 FSGDLTEAQLAQMGY

-326 SMQSGWTKSWTHVLG
+326 SMQSGWTKSWMHVLG
-341 GYDAAKDMWTGAY
+341 GYDAAKDMWTGVY
-354 KALDNIIQKSADARN
+354 KALDDIIQKSADARN

-556 EAFDYLKEIFGKLVD
+556 EAFDFLKDVFTVLGD
-571 KIKNIVEKIK
+571 KIKKAIK
-581 DMNFEFKSLKELGSI
+581 KVKNMNLEFKSLKELGSI

-626 KEMGNKGKESLGK
+626 KEMGNNGKESLDK

-707 DSLTDLNK
+707 DSLTNLNH
-715 SHLGVIGGIRSI
+715 SHLGII
-727 TGGIKDI
+727 GGIKDI

-871 TGTMIGLGI
+871 TGTMLGLGI
-880 TLVMFSGVIAIFGK
+880 TLIMFSGVIAIFGK

-906 AVSVVGILGVFVIS
+906 AVSVVGVLGVFVIS

-935 GTLLSIAAVVYVM
+935 GTLLTIAAVVFVM

-960 GQALTGI
+960 GQALIGI
-967 GLIGLMLAEIAMF
+967 GLIGLMLTEIGMF
-980 TKYVDST
+980 VKYVDST
-987 KAKNM
+987 KAQNM

-1000 QLSSSMWILS
+1000 SISNSIWILS

-1021 ASAIQGMSM
+1021 MSAIQGMSM

-1036 MFNRINKSASGKSF
+1036 MFNRINKHASGKNF

-1057 LVLTMAVLSLSK
+1057 LVLTMAVLALSK

-1079 GVVIAGIM
+1079 GVVIAGII
-1087 GMSGAISALGLA
+1087 GMSGAVSALGLA
-1099 LRIFN
+1099 LSIFN

-1249 SKTLGNKQFELSVI
+1249 SKTLGTKQFELSVI

-1311 SKTCSDLSRIIT
+1311 SKTCRDLSRIIT

-1428 KEITPESMEGVQ
+1428 KEITPESMQGVQ

-1461 LGGKTDWDKFGKDS
+1461 LGGKTDWDKFGKDV

-1490 DISNDEIEKS
+1490 DINNDEIEKS
-1500 KNACHILVALSGA
+1500 KNACHILVALSSA

-1521 GLVTG
+1521 GLVAG
-1526 DKDFSGMADVL
+1526 DKDFSGMAKVL
-1537 QPMGEGLAAF
+1537 KPMGEGITSF
-1547 VYSTAGITAENIDSA
+1547 VYSTAGITAENVDSA

-1574 SIEKSGGFDGLIN
+1574 SVEKSGGLKGLIK
-1587 GDKDFSGM
+1587 GDKDFNGM
-1595 ADVLQPM
+1595 AEALQPM

-1614 GITEEQIT
+1614 GITEEHIT
-1622 AAMNALGLIEKMN
+1622 SAMNALGLIEKMN

-1644 WGYIAGGNTDL
+1644 WGYIAGGNKNL
-1655 EGFETGLTS
+1655 EGFETCLTS
-1664 LGKGLAGFEQHVYGL
+1664 LGKGLAGFEGYVNGL
-1679 ELDSVQKSIEVLC
+1679 ELDPVQKSIEVLC

-1711 LNTNLPILGD
+1711 LNTNLPLLGD

-1774 NVSIQKIITGFN
+1774 DVSIQKIITGFN

-1792 AGCITDMFVTMKNK
+1792 AGCITDMFATMKNK

-1813 LSEKFTSS
+1813 LSEKFASS

-1834 AFKNAGAD
+1834 AFKNAGED

-1860 SFRTP
+1860 SFRVP
-1865 LSYAISTINSYYSNF
+1865 LSYAVSTVNSYYTNF
-1880 KESGRYVASGFAE
+1880 KESGKYVASGFAE

-1933 GMFAAIGLA
+1933 GMFAAMGLA
-1942 KGLALKTKDVIHNSG
+1942 KGLALKTKDVIRNSG
-1957 IMGEGIISTI
+1957 IMGEGVISSI
-1967 KNTISTITS
+1967 KNTISTIAS

-2032 KMKESLIGLVDEIK
+2032 KMKESLVGLVDEIK

-2066 VGKVMAPHVKPE
+2066 VGKIMAPHVKPE
-2078 IDKIEKRNKRKG
+2078 IDKIEKRNNRKG
-2090 GNK
+2090 GNR